1 MRTVEAVIKER
12 AASRIKSAFRMTLF
26 PISAI
31 LLLACASEPSAT
43 TPDDFDIL
51 SVRYPATLTLDEI
64 AREADGYSIRFAA
77 PAGTEVPTFLAGTV
91 VEVSHDEELGLVVVV
106 SDGAVET
113 VYAHLSAPLVHE
125 GDFVEA
131 GAPLALSGMTGA
143 VLVPTLGVR
152 FRFLDGVGRELNL
165 AVRP

>member
-1 MRTVEAVIKER
+1 MRRNHSCRLVLA
-12 AASRIKSAFRMTLF
+12 
-26 PISAI
+26 SAI
-31 LLLACASEPSAT
+31 LALLCSCASAQRPEEVSLVEFP
-43 TPDDFDIL
+43 P
-51 SVRYPATLTLDEI
+51 TLTFEEI
-64 AREADGYSIRFAA
+64 VREADGYSVRFAA
-77 PAGTEVPTFLAGTV
+77 PAGTEVPAFLAGTV
-91 VEVSHDEELGLVVVV
+91 VEVRHDEELGLVVVV

-152 FRFLDGVGRELNL
+152 FRFLDGIGRELNL